1 MYAQSG
7 HGFPHHRLIVRK
19 RHVDRNRNSKAI
31 SRRFQNDYFT
41 VLLLLFCFLPTGR
54 EKVVVKCVRVYL
66 RDAIRGIVDTT
77 FYRLSIG
84 IRQRTTCGPCSPNLM
99 SWRTVTATMEQVV
112 GIEPAFSPWRGEV
125 LAVIRYLHRI
135 AGEPSLSPA
144 MMLVLEVVNPEH
156 HLYTL

>member
-1 MYAQSG
+1 MLAK
-7 HGFPHHRLIVRK
+7 F
-19 RHVDRNRNSKAI
+19 N
-31 SRRFQNDYFT
+31 
-41 VLLLLFCFLPTGR
+41 
-54 EKVVVKCVRVYL
+54 VVVYG
-66 RDAIRGIVDTT
+66 DGDM
-77 FYRLSIG
+77 G
-84 IRQRTTCGPCSPNLM
+84 
-99 SWRTVTATMEQVV
+99 QVA